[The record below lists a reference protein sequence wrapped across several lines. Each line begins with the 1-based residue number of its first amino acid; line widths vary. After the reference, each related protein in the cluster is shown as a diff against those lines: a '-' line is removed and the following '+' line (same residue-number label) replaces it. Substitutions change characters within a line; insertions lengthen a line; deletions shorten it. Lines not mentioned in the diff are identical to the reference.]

1 MSSTELLGFDI
12 NAKIQ
17 RLEGSLS
24 IDCAENLPIELYV
37 VAQLP
42 SGVGDIVI
50 RDGLKRQYEHPN
62 FVEEYN
68 VLSAKIVDIDLSRG
82 NQTAIYTF
90 GIERDLIPHRH
101 TGQRAITA
109 ISGSSGL
116 RLVFSSAR
124 PEEVKQNHQAILEKI
139 SVVEIPADVIF
150 ILRFYG
156 GTWHYFCSNSD
167 NVGLFAVTVHVDEFE
182 GLSQDDDLWK
192 RVRSGQSSIPLLTEC
207 VSPAV
212 DALLKAHSVIK

>member
-1 MSSTELLGFDI
+1 MSLTELLEFDV

-17 RLEGSLS
+17 RLEKSLS
-24 IDCAENLPIELYV
+24 IDCGESLPIELYL

-42 SGVGDIVI
+42 PGVGDIVI
-50 RDGLKRQYEHPN
+50 HDGLKRQYEHPN

-68 VLSAKIVDIDLSRG
+68 VLSAKVVDIDLSRG

-90 GIERDLIPHRH
+90 GIEKDLVPHRH

-116 RLVFSSAR
+116 RLVFSSAN
-124 PEEVKQNHQAILEKI
+124 PEEVKLNPQAILEKI

-156 GTWHYFCSNSD
+156 GTWHYFCSKSD

-182 GLSQDDDLWK
+182 GLSKDDDLWE

-207 VSPAV
+207 IPLEAE
-212 DALLKAHSVIK
+212 ALLREKNII